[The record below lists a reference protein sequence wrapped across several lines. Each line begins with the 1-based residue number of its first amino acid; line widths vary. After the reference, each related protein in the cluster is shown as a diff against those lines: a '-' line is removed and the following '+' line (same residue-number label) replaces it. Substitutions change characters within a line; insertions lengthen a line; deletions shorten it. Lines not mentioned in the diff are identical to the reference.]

1 MSTDGTVG
9 ERITLTLRTSL
20 LSEFRNASGVLVMFD
35 IVGQRTTFGQ
45 LCALLARIPGVEFAD
60 FKIPARYTGPTRFRF
75 KGQDFDVSMAHLDYR
90 VRALDPAA
98 SPSKAGELL
107 AQVKEQLTPRTVQP
121 RAHRII

>member
-9 ERITLTLRTSL
+9 GRISLTMRTSW
-20 LSEFRNASGVLVMFD
+20 LSEFRNASGVLVMFE
-35 IVGQRTTFGQ
+35 IVSQRTTFGR

-60 FKIPARYTGPTRFRF
+60 FKIPARYTGPTCFRF

-107 AQVKEQLTPRTVQP
+107 AQVKEQLTPRAAQM
-121 RAHRII
+121 RAHRLA